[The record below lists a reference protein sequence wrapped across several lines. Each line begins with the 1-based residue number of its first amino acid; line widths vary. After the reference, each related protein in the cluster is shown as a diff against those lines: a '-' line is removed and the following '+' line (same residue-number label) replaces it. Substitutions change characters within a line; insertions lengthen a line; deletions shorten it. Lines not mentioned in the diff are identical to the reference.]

1 MVLNARRLRI
11 QSASSSEDDD
21 ETTEDIDLLE
31 PWSEFLRR
39 TAGWTEQQ
47 LKASG
52 QSEWLAVW
60 RKRQWTWAGKVA
72 TKDRDKWSGV
82 ATQWL
87 PLLHS
92 SELRGRAQARP
103 RKRWEQDLVE
113 FLAQEAPTC
122 HDSWHLQAQDTLNWS
137 RLADKFVQHTCCN
150 L

>member
-39 TAGWTEQQ
+39 TARWTEQQ

-72 TKDRDKWSGV
+72 TKDREKWSGV
-82 ATQWL
+82 ATQWM

-113 FLAQEAPTC
+113 
-122 HDSWHLQAQDTLNWS
+122 SS
-137 RLADKFVQHTCCN
+137 
-150 L
+150 